1 MSWMNYIIFWS
12 NLHNLMLPTLTE
24 IEGLARRA
32 GELLRA
38 AYIARPGFGN
48 SLKVEHKGVIDLVTE
63 VDRQSERLL
72 LDEISQRYP
81 HHRIVSE
88 ESGVLS
94 GEDCCIWYIDPLDA
108 TTNFAHGLPHF
119 CVSIGFR
126 QDGNL
131 QFGVVYDP
139 MREEC
144 FSAEAGSGAC
154 LNGQPIRVSATP
166 SLSDGLLTTGFP
178 YDIRTGQETN
188 LENYAR
194 FALRSQGV
202 RRLGSAALDL
212 CYVAAGRIDGYWEMS
227 IYPWDIAAGVLIVR
241 EAGGLVT
248 RMQGE
253 TDVLTPPYSIIAANP
268 TLHAQMFSVLH
279 DGDG

>member
-1 MSWMNYIIFWS
+1 MSFTAFWS
-12 NLHNLMLPTLTE
+12 SLRDLMQPTLTE
-24 IEGLARRA
+24 VEDLARRA
-32 GELLRA
+32 GEILRA
-38 AYIARPGFGN
+38 AYVSRPGFGHAV
-48 SLKVEHKGVIDLVTE
+48 KVEHKGVIDLVTE
-63 VDRQSERLL
+63 VDRQSEQFL

-81 HHRIVSE
+81 HHRIVTE

-108 TTNFAHGLPHF
+108 TINFAHGLPHF

-131 QFGVVYDP
+131 QLGVVYDP
-139 MREEC
+139 MRDEC
-144 FSAEAGSGAC
+144 FSAESGSGAC
-154 LNGQPIRVSATP
+154 LNGQPIHVSATQ
-166 SLSDGLLTTGFP
+166 SLNDSLLTTGFP
-178 YDIRTGQETN
+178 YDIRTGAETN

-227 IYPWDIAAGVLIVR
+227 IYPWDIAAGVLIAR
-241 EAGGLVT
+241 EAGVLVT
-248 RMQGE
+248 RTNGE
-253 TDVLTPPYSIIAANP
+253 ADVLQPPYSIIAANP
-268 TLHAQMFSVLH
+268 TLHAQIYSVLH
-279 DGDG
+279 N

>member
-1 MSWMNYIIFWS
+1 MQ
-12 NLHNLMLPTLTE
+12 PTLTE
-24 IEGLARRA
+24 IEELARRA
-32 GELLRA
+32 GDLLRLG
-38 AYIARPGFGN
+38 YVSRPGFGHTLN
-48 SLKVEHKGVIDLVTE
+48 VEHKGVIDLVTE
-63 VDRQSERLL
+63 VDRQSEQFLVG
-72 LDEISQRYP
+72 EISRRYA
-81 HHRIVSE
+81 HHRIVTE
-88 ESGVLS
+88 ESGILS

-131 QFGVVYDP
+131 QLGVVYDP
-139 MREEC
+139 MRDEC
-144 FSAEAGSGAC
+144 FSAESGRGAR
-154 LNGQPIRVSATP
+154 LNGQPIRVSTVQ
-166 SLSDGLLTTGFP
+166 SLNEGLLTTGFP

-227 IYPWDIAAGVLIVR
+227 IYPWDIAAGVLIAR
-241 EAGGLVT
+241 EAGVLVT
-248 RMQGE
+248 RTNGE
-253 TDVLTPPYSIIAANP
+253 ADVLNPPYSIIAANP
-268 TLHAQMFSVLH
+268 TLHVQMFSVLH
-279 DGDG
+279 NGVP